1 MAGHGGIVS
10 TVTEDF
16 LLLLLDE
23 SSGTLLP
30 VPERTINLA
39 FAGAVLMDLQLSG
52 RIDTDLDALMPVDPT
67 PLGDNLLDP
76 VLAEIVASER
86 QRDSTWWVE
95 RISRQG
101 DEIYRGA
108 VDRLVECGVFAAPD
122 DDGRLA
128 MTPRAAR
135 ARRYSGPD
143 GAARDEVNLRVMRA
157 IFDDEPPDP
166 SDAALIGLADACGAF
181 ERKISASEMEAA
193 RERIRLCGS
202 LDPVVRAVALAVRS
216 VGETVAD
223 EVRIHSRAIP
233 RVPSLP
239 LVGSLPHAFGD
250 LNGFFT
256 KCYLRFGP
264 VFRARFLNKSFTIL
278 AGPEAN
284 LFMLRKERFYLRAS
298 VGHAMSVHQ
307 ALDGE
312 IMLYMNGSDHARM
325 RREMKEGFSRAS
337 MERSIPKA
345 VEIVR
350 EQIGG
355 WPLDKRLPGLAT
367 IKNILVEQATRV
379 TANISALDRVED
391 TEKLLHLVALQGNLP
406 VLKFLLGWQQRRLV
420 RRIEAARSKMLADHR
435 AGHRNRNPDLID
447 NLLEAHRNDPVFMS
461 ETRLRTNSFAP
472 FVALVDTVGNVGAF
486 MLYFLLKHPD
496 LQERIR
502 AEADNAFA
510 EGVPDAGKLA
520 DADVAHRFIMEAM
533 RMGNIAPAFAR
544 QVVTGFDFEGYR
556 IPAGQGIILATGV
569 THSLPEC
576 FPEPERFDIDRYLP
590 GRDEHKRPGA
600 YAPFGLGLHRC
611 LGSGFAST
619 QLAVTLLTLLRDV
632 EIEMDPPDYRLK
644 VKMALAA
651 RPSGK
656 FGFRVR
662 RLRRA
667 GG

>member
-1 MAGHGGIVS
+1 MSI
-10 TVTEDF
+10 VTEDF

-23 SSGTLLP
+23 ASGTLLP
-30 VPERTINLA
+30 VPEKTINLA
-39 FAGAVLMDLQLSG
+39 FAGAALMDLQLSG
-52 RIDTDLDALMPVDPT
+52 RIDTDLDALMPVDPK

-76 VLAEIVASER
+76 VLAEIAASER
-86 QRDSTWWVE
+86 QRDSAWWVE
-95 RISRQG
+95 RVSGRG
-101 DEIYRGA
+101 GEICRGA
-108 VDRLVECGVFAAPD
+108 IDRLVERGVFAAPE
-122 DDGRLA
+122 DDGSLA

-157 IFDDEPPDP
+157 IFDDEFPDP
-166 SDAALIGLADACGAF
+166 SDAALIGLADACGIF

-202 LDPVVRAVALAVRS
+202 LDPVVRAVAMAVRI
-216 VGETVAD
+216 VGETAAD
-223 EVRIHSRAIP
+223 EVRIHSRAVP
-233 RVPSLP
+233 LVPSLP
-239 LVGSLPHAFGD
+239 LVGNLLDAFGD
-250 LNGFFT
+250 MNGFFT

-284 LFMLRKERFYLRAS
+284 LFMLRKERFHLHAS

-307 ALDGE
+307 ALGGE
-312 IMLYMNGSDHARM
+312 IMLYMNGGDHVRM
-325 RREMKEGFSRAS
+325 RREMKDGFSRS
-337 MERSIPKA
+337 FMENNIPKA
-345 VEIVR
+345 VETAR
-350 EQIGG
+350 EQIGE
-355 WPLDKRLPGLAT
+355 WPLNERLPGLRT
-367 IKNILVEQATRV
+367 IKNILVEQATRI

-391 TEKLLHLVALQGNLP
+391 TEKLLHLIAIQGNLP
-406 VLKFLLGWQQRRLV
+406 VLKFLLGWRQRRLAG
-420 RRIEAARSKMLADHR
+420 RIEAARKKMLVDHQ
-435 AGHRNRNPDLID
+435 AGRRNRNPDLID

-472 FVALVDTVGNVGAF
+472 FIALVDTVGNVGAF

-502 AEADNAFA
+502 AEADKAFA
-510 EGVPDAGKLA
+510 DGVPDAGKLA
-520 DADVAHRFIMEAM
+520 EADVAHRFIMEVM
-533 RMGNIAPAFAR
+533 RLGNITPAFAR

-611 LGSGFAST
+611 LGSGFASM

-632 EIEMDPPDYRLK
+632 EMEIDPPDYRLK
-644 VKMALAA
+644 VKMAPAA

-662 RLRRA
+662 HFRRPE
-667 GG
+667 G